1 MTDLLNDR
9 FKAVAQAKLAE
20 LTDIYRRFDAEPPPA
35 NAKDSGDRAM
45 YQRQSAGKALLT
57 HIVLLRKLLG
67 LDTLPAAARSGTL
80 DAAAYRAMVAALDEE
95 VGEDG

>member
-9 FKAVAQAKLAE
+9 LKAVAQAKLAE
-20 LTDIYRRFDAEPPPA
+20 LTEIYRRFDAEPPPA
-35 NAKDSGDRAM
+35 GEKESGDRAM

-67 LDTLPAAARSGTL
+67 LDTLPAATAGTL
-80 DAAAYRAMVAALDEE
+80 DVTAYRAMVAALNEE

>member
-9 FKAVAQAKLAE
+9 FNAVAQAKLAE
-20 LTDIYRRFDAEPPPA
+20 LTDVYRRFDAEPPPA
-35 NAKDSGDRAM
+35 GEKESGDRAM

-57 HIVLLRKLLG
+57 HILLLRKLLG
-67 LDTLPAAARSGTL
+67 LDTRPAAAGTL
-80 DAAAYRAMVAALDEE
+80 DAAAYRAMVAALDE

>member
-1 MTDLLNDR
+1 MTEPLNDR
-9 FKAVAQAKLAE
+9 FETVARAKLAE

-35 NAKDSGDRAM
+35 SEKESGDRAM

-67 LDTLPAAARSGTL
+67 LDTRPAAAGAL
-80 DAAAYRAMVAALDEE
+80 DVPGYRAMVAALKEE
-95 VGEDG
+95 VGDDG